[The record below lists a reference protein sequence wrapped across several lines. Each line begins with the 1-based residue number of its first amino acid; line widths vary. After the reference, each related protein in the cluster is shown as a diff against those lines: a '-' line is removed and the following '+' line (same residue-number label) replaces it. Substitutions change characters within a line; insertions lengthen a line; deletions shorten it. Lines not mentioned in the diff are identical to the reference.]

1 MGDVDSKVTG
11 VMNVVTLADNRC
23 NVRICA
29 SQRLNSYIFSLA
41 EHFCSYFATLVNT
54 FNHKLAGRRF
64 FSLELRF
71 FNWLITLFE
80 KKNSFACI

>member
-29 SQRLNSYIFSLA
+29 SQRLETYIFSLA
-41 EHFCSYFATLVNT
+41 RTLLFAFRYF
-54 FNHKLAGRRF
+54 G
-64 FSLELRF
+64 EL
-71 FNWLITLFE
+71 I
-80 KKNSFACI
+80 A